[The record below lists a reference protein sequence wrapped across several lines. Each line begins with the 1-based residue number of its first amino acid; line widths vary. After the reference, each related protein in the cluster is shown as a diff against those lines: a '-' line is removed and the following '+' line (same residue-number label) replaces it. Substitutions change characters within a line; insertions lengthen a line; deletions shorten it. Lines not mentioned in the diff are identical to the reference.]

1 MGRRDGT
8 RVKGVPNYRKMMPF
22 FMRTRAESAIYF
34 EEDVRIEKALEMAE
48 RMTSEYGTKV
58 TVFHL
63 LLHAVVKTIVA
74 FPRSN
79 RFVSGRRI
87 YQRNKIW
94 LSFSVKKEYKSS
106 APITVVKREFMP
118 TFTLKETIETS
129 KLEIRK
135 ARKEGTHSDR
145 EADLF
150 LKLPRFLLSSG
161 YKIFQW
167 LLYYNMIP
175 YSFIEKDP
183 FYATMFIANLGSF
196 NAKSIYHHLYEYGDI
211 PTFAVM
217 GIIEDKVLVEEGEMV
232 VRKVLPLKITYDE
245 RGEDGF
251 YMHRAISY
259 FKDQLENPE
268 KLLKPAAFV
277 E

>member
-8 RVKGVPNYRKMMPF
+8 RVKGLPNYRRMMPF
-22 FMRTRAESAIYF
+22 FMRTRVESAVYF
-34 EEDVRIEKALEMAE
+34 EEEVRIQKALDLAE
-48 RMTSEYGTKV
+48 RMTQEYGTKV
-58 TVFHL
+58 TIFHL
-63 LLHAVVKTIVA
+63 LLHGIVKTIVA
-74 FPRSN
+74 FPRAN

-106 APITVVKREFMP
+106 SPITVVKREFMP
-118 TFTLKETIETS
+118 GFTLRDTIEAS
-129 KLEIRK
+129 KIEIKK

-150 LKLPRFLLSSG
+150 LKLPRFMLSSG

-167 LLYYNMIP
+167 LLYYNLIP

-196 NAKSIYHHLYEYGDI
+196 NAKAFYHHLYEYGDI

-217 GIIEDKVLVEEGEMV
+217 GMIEDKVLVENGEMV
-232 VRKVLPLKITYDE
+232 VRKVLPIKITYDE

-259 FKDQLENPE
+259 FNDQLENPE
-268 KLLKPAAFV
+268 KLLEPAAFV

>member
-8 RVKGVPNYRKMMPF
+8 RVKGLPGYRRIMPF
-22 FMRTRAESAIYF
+22 IMRSRAESTVYF
-34 EEDVRIEKALEMAE
+34 EEDVRIEKALRMAE
-48 RMTSEYGTKV
+48 RVTLEYGTKV
-58 TVFHL
+58 TIFHL
-63 LLHAVVKTIVA
+63 LLHAVVKTLVA
-74 FPRSN
+74 YPRSN

-106 APITVVKREFMP
+106 SPITVVKREFMP
-118 TFTLKETIETS
+118 GFTFKDTIETS
-129 KLEIRK
+129 KIEIRK
-135 ARKEGTHSDR
+135 ARKEGTHSDK

-150 LKLPRFLLSSG
+150 LKLPRFMLSFG
-161 YKIFQW
+161 YKVFQW
-167 LLYYNMIP
+167 LIYYNLIP

-183 FYATMFIANLGSF
+183 FYASMFIANLGSF
-196 NAKSIYHHLYEYGDI
+196 DAKSLYHHLYEYGDI

-217 GIIEDKVLVEEGEMV
+217 GMIEDKVLVEEGEMV
-232 VRKVLPLKITYDE
+232 VRKVLPMKFTYDE

-251 YMHRAISY
+251 YMYRAISY
-259 FKDQLENPE
+259 FNDQLENPE
-268 KLLKPAAFV
+268 KLLEPAAFV